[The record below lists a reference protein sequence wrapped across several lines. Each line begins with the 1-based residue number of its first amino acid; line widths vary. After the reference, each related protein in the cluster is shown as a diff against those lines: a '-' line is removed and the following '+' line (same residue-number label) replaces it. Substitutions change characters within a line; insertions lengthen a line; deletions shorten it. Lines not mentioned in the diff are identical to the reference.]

1 MGRHS
6 TVKRRR
12 RLRMPLIALA
22 VVVLLGAGAWTAVA
36 MKRTAPPCTPTKVLI
51 AASPDIAP
59 AMSLVVKQAARDCV
73 DVEVQPRDSAEV
85 SESLAISDGTPRPQ
99 AWIPDSTLALLRARQ
114 LGAAD
119 VPESGVSVA
128 SSPVV
133 LGVAENIAEGLG
145 WPQKKLAWSDVLN
158 ASDTSVLA
166 GMPDPARDPVGV
178 SALFGLKDAV
188 KTAPDPAAA
197 YASLLRRFSP
207 NTTAVETDL
216 FARLPGSSTPG
227 APLTVFPTSENSLL
241 RHNLDEVAHG
251 LVAVY
256 SPAAPSLDYPFVV
269 LNSASQAQRDVIEPL
284 LTDLVGHVGAD
295 AVAQVGLRA
304 AGVQALRNRDTD
316 LHVVSD
322 GLKSANMPSGAEA
335 DQVLNEWAGINQ
347 SSRVQVLIDV
357 SGSMNAVVPD
367 TGGKTRMD
375 LTLDAAEKGLHL
387 FKPTTEN
394 RTWEFSTKLDG
405 DKDYRQVFPMTP
417 VGDLLATDGLQ
428 KLRDIKATANGQTGL
443 YDSLL
448 AIYRISRTEWEPGRL
463 NVIVIMTDGK
473 NEDPGGISRENL
485 LTELGNLQDPKR
497 PIPVVGIGLGPDVD
511 DAELQ
516 AITRPTGGQAFI
528 AKDPSKIVDVFY
540 GALSKLSGS

>member
-6 TVKRRR
+6 REKRRR
-12 RLRMPLIALA
+12 RPRLPLVVLA
-22 VVVLLGAGAWTAVA
+22 VVVLLGAGTWTALA
-36 MKRTAPPCTPTKVLI
+36 MRRTDPPCTPTKVLI

-59 AMSLVVKQAARDCV
+59 AMSLVVKQAERACV
-73 DVEVQPRDSAEV
+73 QVEVQPRDSADV
-85 SESLAISDGTPRPQ
+85 AESLVISDGTPRPQ

-145 WPQKKLAWSDVLN
+145 WPQKKLAWPDVLN
-158 ASDTSVLA
+158 TSDNSVLT

-178 SALFGLKDAV
+178 SALFGLKDVV

-197 YASLLRRFSP
+197 YASLLRRFSS

-216 FARLPGSSTPG
+216 FARLPGSSAPG
-227 APLTVFPTSENSLL
+227 APLTVFPTSETSLL
-241 RHNLDEVAHG
+241 RHNVDQVAHG

-256 SPAAPSLDYPFVV
+256 SPAAPALDYPFVV
-269 LNSASQAQRDVIEPL
+269 LNSANQAQRDVIEPL
-284 LTDLVGHVGAD
+284 LADLVGHVGAD

-304 AGVQALRNRDTD
+304 AGVQALRDRDTD
-316 LHVVSD
+316 QHVTSA
-322 GLKSANMPSGAEA
+322 GLKTASMPSGGET
-335 DQVLNEWAGINQ
+335 DQVLNLWAGINQ

-375 LTLDAAEKGLHL
+375 LTVEAAVQGLHL

-417 VGDLLATDGLQ
+417 VGDLLAADGVE
-428 KLRDIKATANGQTGL
+428 KLRAIKATANGQTGL

-463 NVIVIMTDGK
+463 NVIVVLTDGK
-473 NEDPGGISRENL
+473 NDDPGGISRQDL
-485 LTELGNLQDPKR
+485 LTELGGLQDPKR
-497 PIPVVGIGLGPDVD
+497 PIPVIGIGIGPDVD

-516 AITRPTGGQAFI
+516 AITSPTGGQAFI
-528 AKDPSKIVDVFY
+528 AKDPGKIVDVFY
-540 GALSKLSGS
+540 SALSKLSGG